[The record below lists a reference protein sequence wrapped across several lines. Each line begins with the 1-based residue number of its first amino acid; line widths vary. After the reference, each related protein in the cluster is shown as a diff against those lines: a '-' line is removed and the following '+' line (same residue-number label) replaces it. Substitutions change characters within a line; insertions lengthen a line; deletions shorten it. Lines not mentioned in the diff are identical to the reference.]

1 MSDSIVLWRMHVV
14 WNRSR
19 PVLALAAVLLLATL
33 GLNVANIISS
43 VRNPVRV
50 YVNIGSH
57 ENVDDTEDIPTYGYT
72 RIGLIAAFMSLIS
85 NLSAT
90 TLVGIKVWYASI
102 TSHSYSQVLCS
113 IHAKPGCIKRSIPR
127 SSHRGIVAR

>member
-19 PVLALAAVLLLATL
+19 PVFALAAVLLLATS

-50 YVNIGSH
+50 NKIGSH
-57 ENVDDTEDIPTYGYT
+57 ENVDDTESIPTYGYT
-72 RIGLIAAFMSLIS
+72 HIGLVAAFMSLIS
-85 NLSAT
+85 NLTAT
-90 TLVGIKVWYASI
+90 TLVGIKVWCALI
-102 TSHSYSQVLCS
+102 GSYSCLHFPQGAP
-113 IHAKPGCIKRSIPR
+113 H
-127 SSHRGIVAR
+127 

>member
-1 MSDSIVLWRMHVV
+1 MHVV

-50 YVNIGSH
+50 NKIGSH
-57 ENVDDTEDIPTYGYT
+57 ENVNDTESIPTYGYT
-72 RIGLIAAFMSLIS
+72 HIGLVAAFMSLIS

-90 TLVGIKVWYASI
+90 TLVGIKVWCALI
-102 TSHSYSQVLCS
+102 GAYSCFQFPQGALYQV
-113 IHAKPGCIKRSIPR
+113 A
-127 SSHRGIVAR
+127 